1 MKNISWLEYGK
12 LRLSWGQNGNR
23 SIGEYAALMKL
34 EPRKYFYYDPLTGD
48 IIQANSFYSYN
59 MANSSLKW
67 ENTES
72 WNIGVDFTLLN
83 GRLGGSIDVYTK
95 KTNNLLNDRK
105 LPDLIGYASV
115 TSNIGEVN
123 NKGVEIS
130 LRSTNI
136 QRENFEWSTTFN
148 LAYNKNTI
156 KHLYGLMEDVLDEEG
171 NVIGQKEA
179 DDISKGYFI
188 GHALDEK
195 WGYKFLGVW
204 QENEAE
210 EAAKYNQVPGDP
222 KLLDVDQNYKYN
234 NDDKVF
240 LGNTTPKVRWN
251 MRNEFTLFKNW
262 NFSFSMY
269 SYLGH
274 VKTMDRFTNSNA
286 LLNVTNSIVREYWTP
301 ENPINEYPRL
311 KAQAPVSYSI
321 YKTASFLRFDN
332 ISLGY
337 SFPKAMIQRLKIQ
350 ALSLNLTLKNV
361 GVISGWPAYD
371 PENSD
376 ANTPRTLLFGLNM
389 TL

>member
-1 MKNISWLEYGK
+1 
-12 LRLSWGQNGNR
+12 
-23 SIGEYAALMKL
+23 MKL
-34 EPRKYFYYDPLTGD
+34 EPRKYFYYDPLTGE

-286 LLNVTNSIVREYWTP
+286 LLNGTGRPSANRGTSFREC
-301 ENPINEYPRL
+301 ICR
-311 KAQAPVSYSI
+311 S
-321 YKTASFLRFDN
+321 R
-332 ISLGY
+332 G
-337 SFPKAMIQRLKIQ
+337 R
-350 ALSLNLTLKNV
+350 
-361 GVISGWPAYD
+361 PA
-371 PENSD
+371 
-376 ANTPRTLLFGLNM
+376 RG
-389 TL
+389 